1 MREQSDRDAGPGHAP
16 PGMTIY
22 SHFST
27 PTGLAVAARGTAS
40 AAAAAGI
47 PVRLAE
53 FRPGMMEPP
62 TQPITVLH
70 THPDIALRLIEK
82 GWCPAARLLK
92 SRFTVGCW
100 NFEAPDVLPTGWDDA
115 ASLVDE
121 IWAPSSFAA
130 SAGAPQ
136 FPVPVVPMPLCISP
150 VAGPHGRAEFGIEE
164 SAFVF
169 LFVFDANSTV
179 ARKNPQGVIQAFV
192 QAFPVPESRIRLV
205 LKTRAFPEDA
215 FLHLQRQLAVR
226 PDIRF
231 VNETWSDPRTKA
243 LIAACDCYISL
254 HRAEGF
260 GLTMAEAMYFGKP
273 VIATGYSGNLDFT
286 LPENSHL
293 VPYRW
298 MRLEQQAGSLPAG
311 MRMAEP
317 DVDAAARLMR
327 RVVER
332 PAESRALGARAA
344 AFMRSQFSAQA
355 VGARIRARVE
365 LLQRSGRLDRR

>member
-47 PVRLAE
+47 PVQLAE
-53 FRPGMMEPP
+53 FRPGMTDPP

-70 THPDIALRLIEK
+70 TNPDIVLHLIRKGLFSADRLRE
-82 GWCPAARLLK
+82 G
-92 SRFTVGCW
+92 RFTIGCW
-100 NFEAPDVLPTGWDDA
+100 AFDGLDILPEGWAEAIP
-115 ASLVDE
+115 LVDE
-121 IWAPSSFAA
+121 VWAPSTFSA
-130 SAGAPQ
+130 SAGAPLL
-136 FPVPVVPMPLCISP
+136 PVPVVPMPLCVAP
-150 VAGPHGRAEFGIEE
+150 VAGPHGRADFGIEE

-169 LFVFDANSTV
+169 LFVFDANGTIV
-179 ARKNPQGVIQAFV
+179 RKNPQGVIQAFV
-192 QAFPVPESRIRLV
+192 QAFPVPEGRIRLV

-298 MRLEQQAGSLPAG
+298 MRLEQQAGALRAG

-344 AFMRSQFSAQA
+344 AFIRDQFSAQA